1 LSFTL
6 ISSFNKTALN
16 SLLNDALGKFKKRTC
31 ASRNTVW
38 EPWYYCG
45 QGLRNRVHYGGT
57 APLIFERVARG
68 AQVPLHANIISNF
81 MIYQDQFDTNLL
93 QLFTHT

>member
-1 LSFTL
+1 MVLLWAGTPEQG
-6 ISSFNKTALN
+6 AL
-16 SLLNDALGKFKKRTC
+16 R
-31 ASRNTVW
+31 
-38 EPWYYCG
+38 
-45 QGLRNRVHYGGT
+45 GT

-68 AQVPLHANIISNF
+68 AQVPLHANIISYF